1 MNNLSE
7 EQMKMLEPYM
17 RNNMQHLKK
26 MTSSILSKTGEEI
39 YDLDYDDFYS
49 IANET
54 AWKTIMTYNS
64 ARKCKYDTYLY
75 ASINFNVKTEIRNRH
90 RQKRWINYIAI
101 HYYCTDDEF
110 DTLYNIDS
118 EIDLFEEI
126 EKDYKYIDLY
136 NEIKKYYPHVT
147 KEEFIVL
154 FYKANGYKDKDIK
167 NFLEITSYRYGKI
180 KENIKNIKVI

>member
-1 MNNLSE
+1 
-7 EQMKMLEPYM
+7 
-17 RNNMQHLKK
+17 
-26 MTSSILSKTGEEI
+26 
-39 YDLDYDDFYS
+39 
-49 IANET
+49 
-54 AWKTIMTYNS
+54 MTYNS
-64 ARKCKYDTYLY
+64 ARKCKYDIYLY
-75 ASINFNVKTEIRNRH
+75 ASINFKVKTEIRNRH

-147 KEEFIVL
+147 KDEFIVL